1 MEGLIFGILRY
12 VVELQSYSGFYRF
25 FVFQT
30 TLSFVVL
37 DKDTNAIKMIKDD
50 RDDFMG
56 SCNLSLTQVKGK
68 L

>member
-1 MEGLIFGILRY
+1 MVWSYGHIQAFIL
-12 VVELQSYSGFYRF
+12 F
-25 FVFQT
+25 FFQT

-56 SCNLSLTQVKGK
+56 SCNLSLTQVKEK
-68 L
+68 P

>member
-1 MEGLIFGILRY
+1 M
-12 VVELQSYSGFYRF
+12 ELQSYSAFYYI

-30 TLSFVVL
+30 MLSFVVL

-56 SCNLSLTQVKGK
+56 SCNLSLTQVKEK